1 MRINRLD
8 LMAFGRFTDTSLD
21 LSRGDLGLHLIYG
34 DNEAGKSTS
43 LRALTG
49 WLFGIPART
58 PDNFVHSNPQLRIGG
73 ELQLSTGDTLAF
85 VRRKGNKDT
94 LLEYGKDA
102 PMDESRFRRFLPAG
116 IDEAVFTRLWGIDHD
131 RLIAGGRELLEQ
143 SGDLGQ
149 ALFSAAAGTASLRD
163 ILTEMQ
169 NRAVDIFKPRGS
181 KAVLNRAVSDYKD
194 ALKRMRDASLPVAAW
209 KAMQKELAETSA
221 AIQEVEEKIDEK
233 NKRKSA
239 LERINRVKGA
249 LARRRN
255 CLAKIEALGTVL
267 LLPEEFSDQVKTA
280 GHTLQTALDLKERL
294 EARRDILNRES
305 GSLRVR
311 EDLLKNEDA
320 ILRIYK
326 DLGAVEKTLADRPGQ
341 DGKRRLLRNEAETL
355 LKGIRPDMGLD
366 DADHLRPLL
375 NNKKWISELARKKGL
390 LIQKQEG
397 YNAALRDLQDETASL
412 ENRLETLPAGDIDL
426 TELKAAVASARK
438 AGDIEQRLNDIRIQA
453 AQETAACESGF
464 AGLGNCR
471 GDAADLLTM
480 GLPVAET
487 LDRFEKEFDDLMER
501 SRTASRKKQ
510 ETEAEKNQAEQEL
523 KALLLKED
531 VPKIADLET
540 SRKDRDQGWSLIK
553 QTYIRQQDTGQD
565 TGDLVQAYTS
575 GSESDLAAVYE
586 KKVALADRISD
597 RLRLDADQVVKR
609 ADLEARIEHMTA
621 RIADLSAGFEKI
633 TQARADLDVR
643 WAAIWKPLNVSAGT
657 PREMKQWMLKAERL
671 IEKMHAAREVSARE
685 KKLQEECDHLKRV
698 MSHQIAGFD
707 PSVNIQGKSLEALIS
722 LCEQH
727 IETEQ
732 AVRDRRHKIAAS
744 LKDLHIRLKRT
755 RDDLKT
761 VESDLVSWTKEWEK
775 AISGLGL
782 NPDAHPETAMET
794 FDRLVSFFKQ
804 FDQSEELRKRIYGM
818 DKVKEAFD
826 RRVHEFGADIG
837 MHTEGRDAL
846 TIAGQLHQDLNAAR
860 EARASLL
867 KIRDQLEEKNQEIN
881 DVTITIR
888 QSQEKIRELKRRA
901 GVDTMEELAA
911 AGEKS
916 ARKRDLLKQVEALE
930 QELNRNGDGF
940 GIDALEAEVTR
951 SDIDGIEGDIDR
963 LTLALKALQSERD
976 ALRDQRQIIQHDIRQ
991 NDGSAAAAGASEEA
1005 EAHLS
1010 SITENAEQ
1018 YLRFQIAALILEQQ
1032 IEAYRKENQAPV
1044 LGRAADLF
1052 STLTLGSYAGL
1063 RDELDASGKPL
1074 LLGVRPDGREVAVE
1088 GMSDGS
1094 RDQLYLALRIAT
1106 LEQHLK
1112 KGEPMPFVVDDILI
1126 GFDDHR
1132 TRVCLEVLAQLSSR
1146 TQVLVFTHHRRV
1158 LELADTCNDTGQIF
1172 QHVL

>member
-8 LMAFGRFTDTSLD
+8 LIAFGRFTDTSLD
-21 LSRGDLGLHLIYG
+21 LSAGDLGLHLIYG

-73 ELQLSTGDTLAF
+73 ELQLSTGETLEF
-85 VRRKGNKDT
+85 IRRKGNKDT
-94 LLEYGKDA
+94 LLAYGR
-102 PMDESRFRRFLPAG
+102 DEPLDETLFRRFLPAG

-149 ALFSAAAGTASLRD
+149 ALFSAAAGTAGLRD

-194 ALKRMRDASLPVAAW
+194 ALKRMREAALPVSVW
-209 KAMQKELAETSA
+209 KTLQNDLSGTSA
-221 AIQEVEEKIDEK
+221 AIHEVEEKIEEK
-233 NKRKSA
+233 NKQKSA

-255 CLAKIEALGTVL
+255 CLEKIEALGTVL
-267 LLPEEFSDQVKTA
+267 LLPEDFSDQLKTA
-280 GHTLQTALDLKERL
+280 GQTLQTALDAKERL
-294 EARRDILNRES
+294 TARLDALNRES
-305 GSLRVR
+305 GSMRVR

-320 ILRIYK
+320 ILRLYK
-326 DLGAVEKTLADRPGQ
+326 ELGAVEKTLADRPGQ
-341 DGKRRLLRNEAETL
+341 DGKRRLLRNDAETL
-355 LKGIRPDMGLD
+355 LKGIRPDMGLE
-366 DADHLRPLL
+366 DADHLRPFL
-375 NNKKWISELARKKGL
+375 NNKKWISDLARKKGL

-397 YNAALRDLQDETASL
+397 CKAAIKDLQDEITSL
-412 ENRLETLPAGDIDL
+412 QSRLETLPQKEIDL

-438 AGDIEQRLNDIRIQA
+438 AGDIEQRFNDMTLQA
-453 AQETAACESGF
+453 AQEKAAWENEF
-464 AGLGNCR
+464 ARLGNFH
-471 GDAADLLTM
+471 GDPDALLSM

-487 LDRFEKEFDDLMER
+487 LDRFEKQTDDLMEQ

-510 ETEAEKNQAEQEL
+510 EIEAEKKQAEQEL

-531 VPKIADLET
+531 VPKIADLEA
-540 SRKDRDQGWSLIK
+540 SRKDRDQGWSLIR
-553 QTYIRQQDTGQD
+553 QTYIRQRD
-565 TGDLVQAYTS
+565 TGDLVQAYTA
-575 GSESDLAAVYE
+575 GSDLAAVYE
-586 KKVALADRISD
+586 KKVALADHISD

-609 ADLEARIEHMTA
+609 AGLEAAIDHMTS
-621 RIADLSAGFEKI
+621 RIADLSAMLENIK
-633 TQARADLDVR
+633 QAQADLDAR
-643 WAAIWKPLNVSAGT
+643 WAAIWKPLHVAAGT
-657 PREMKQWMLKAERL
+657 PREMKQWVLKAERL
-671 IEKMHAAREVSARE
+671 IEKSLAAKETSARE
-685 KKLQEECDHLKRV
+685 QKLKQECDHLKRV
-698 MSHQIAGFD
+698 MSQQIAGFD
-707 PSVNIQGKSLEALIS
+707 PSADIQGKSLEALIS
-722 LCEQH
+722 LCEQR
-727 IETEQ
+727 IETEKES
-732 AVRDRRHKIAAS
+732 RDKRQTIAHS

-761 VESDLVSWTKEWEK
+761 VESDLITWTGEWEK
-775 AISGLGL
+775 AVSGLGL
-782 NPDAHPETAMET
+782 KSDAHPETAMET
-794 FDRLVSFFKQ
+794 FDLLVSFFKK

-818 DKVKEAFD
+818 DKVNEEFH
-826 RRVHEFGADIG
+826 RRVHEFAAG
-837 MHTEGRDAL
+837 MEMITEGRDAL
-846 TIAGQLHQDLNAAR
+846 TIAAQLHRDLNAAR
-860 EARASLL
+860 EARASLI
-867 KIRDQLEEKNQEIN
+867 KIKDQMDEKKQEIN

-888 QSQEKIRELKRRA
+888 RSQEKIKELKTRA

-916 ARKRDLLKQVEALE
+916 TQKRDLLKQVEALE

-940 GIDALEAEVTR
+940 GIEALEQEVNR
-951 SDIDGIEGDIDR
+951 SDIDGIEGEIDR
-963 LTLALKALQSERD
+963 LSSELKELHAERD
-976 ALRDQRQIIQHDIRQ
+976 TLRDRRQTIQHEIRQ
-991 NDGSAAAAGASEEA
+991 KDGSAAAAKAFEEA

-1032 IEAYRKENQAPV
+1032 IEAFRKENQAPV
-1044 LGRAADLF
+1044 LSRAGDLF
-1052 STLTLGSYAGL
+1052 STLTRGAYAGL
-1063 RDELDASGKPL
+1063 RDELDPSGKPV
-1074 LLGVRPDGREVAVE
+1074 LLGVRPDDQEVAIA

-1132 TRVCLEVLAQLSSR
+1132 TRVCLEVLAQLSR
-1146 TQVLVFTHHRRV
+1146 RIQVLVFTHHRRV
-1158 LELADTCNDTGQIF
+1158 LELADTCQETGRIF
-1172 QHVL
+1172 QHTLS

>member
-21 LSRGDLGLHLIYG
+21 LSRGDQGLHLIYG

-58 PDNFVHSNPQLRIGG
+58 GDNFVHANPQLRIGG
-73 ELQLSTGDTLAF
+73 ELQLSTGETLEF

-94 LLEYGKDA
+94 LLEYGR
-102 PMDESRFRRFLPAG
+102 DEPLDEARFRRFLPAG
-116 IDEAVFTRLWGIDHD
+116 IDETVFTRLWGIDHD
-131 RLIAGGRELLEQ
+131 RLIAGGRDLLEQ

-169 NRAVDIFKPRGS
+169 NSAVDIFKPRGS
-181 KAVLNRAVSDYKD
+181 KAVLNSAISAYKD
-194 ALKRMRDASLPVAAW
+194 ALKRMREATLPVSNW
-209 KAMQKELAETSA
+209 KAMQNDLSRISR
-221 AIQEVEEKIDEK
+221 AIEAVEEKIDEK
-233 NKRKSA
+233 NRQKSA

-249 LARRRN
+249 LAQRRN

-267 LLPEEFSDQVKTA
+267 LLPEDFSDQLKTA
-280 GHTLQTALDLKERL
+280 GQTLQTALDAKERL
-294 EARRDILNRES
+294 EARRDVLNKES

-320 ILRIYK
+320 ILRLYK

-375 NNKKWISELARKKGL
+375 NNKKWISELARKKEL
-390 LIQKQEG
+390 LIQKQDG
-397 YNAALRDLQDETASL
+397 YKAALRDLQDETKSL
-412 ENRLETLPAGDIDL
+412 ESRLETLPQKEIDL

-438 AGDIEQRLNDIRIQA
+438 AGDIEQRLNDMTIQA
-453 AQETAACESGF
+453 AQERAACEKEF
-464 AGLGNCR
+464 ARLGNFHR
-471 GDAADLLTM
+471 DTDALLSL

-487 LDRFEKEFDDLMER
+487 LDRFEKETDDLMEQ
-501 SRTASRKKQ
+501 SRTASQKKL
-510 ETEAEKNQAEQEL
+510 ETEAEKKQAEQEL
-523 KALLLKED
+523 NALLLKED
-531 VPKIADLET
+531 VPKIADLEA

-553 QTYIRQQDTGQD
+553 QTYIQGHDI
-565 TGDLVQAYTS
+565 GDRVQAYTS
-575 GSESDLAAVYE
+575 GSDLPSVYE

-597 RLRLDADQVVKR
+597 SLRLDADQVVKR
-609 ADLEARIEHMTA
+609 ANLEAKIDHMTS
-621 RIADLSAGFEKI
+621 RIADLSTILEK
-633 TQARADLDVR
+633 TKQARADLDTR
-643 WAAIWKPLNVSAGT
+643 WAAIWKPLYVAAGT
-657 PREMKQWMLKAERL
+657 PREMKQWVLKAERL
-671 IEKMHAAREVSARE
+671 IEKIHAAKETSARE
-685 KKLQEECDHLKRV
+685 KKLREECDHLKGLTAQ
-698 MSHQIAGFD
+698 QIAGFD
-707 PSVNIQGKSLEALIS
+707 PSAKIQGKSLEALIS
-722 LCEQH
+722 LCEQR

-732 AVRDRRHKIAAS
+732 KARDERQNIAHS

-755 RDDLKT
+755 RDDLKA
-761 VESDLVSWTKEWEK
+761 VETDLTTWTGEWEK

-782 NPDAHPETAMET
+782 KREAHPETALET
-794 FDRLVSFFKQ
+794 FDHLVSFFKK

-818 DKVKEAFD
+818 DKVKEDFH
-826 RRVHEFGADIG
+826 RRVHELAASMEIK
-837 MHTEGRDAL
+837 TENQDAL
-846 TIAGQLHQDLNAAR
+846 TIAGQLHRDLNAAR
-860 EARASLL
+860 EARASLI
-867 KIRDQLEEKNQEIN
+867 KIKDQVEEKNQEIK

-888 QSQEKIRELKRRA
+888 QSQEKISEMKTRA
-901 GVDTMEELAA
+901 GVDTIEELFA

-916 ARKRDLLKQVEALE
+916 THKRDLLKQIEALE
-930 QELNRNGDGF
+930 QELNRNGDGY

-963 LTLALKALQSERD
+963 IASELRELQSERD
-976 ALRDQRQIIQHDIRQ
+976 TLRDQRQTIQHEIRQ
-991 NDGSAAAAGASEEA
+991 NDGSAVAANASEEA

-1018 YLRFQIAALILEQQ
+1018 YLRFQIASLILEQQ

-1044 LGRAADLF
+1044 LGRAGDLF
-1052 STLTLGSYAGL
+1052 STLTRGSYAGL
-1063 RDELDASGKPL
+1063 RDELDAAGKPV
-1074 LLGVRPDGREVAVE
+1074 LLGVRPDDQEVAID

-1112 KGEPMPFVVDDILI
+1112 KGESMPFVVDDILI

-1132 TRVCLEVLAQLSSR
+1132 TRVCLEVLAQLSTR
-1146 TQVLVFTHHRRV
+1146 IQVLVFTHHRRV
-1158 LELADTCNDTGQIF
+1158 LELADTCHETDKIF
-1172 QHVL
+1172 QHALS

>member
-8 LMAFGRFTDTSLD
+8 LMAFGRFTEKSLD
-21 LSRGDLGLHLIYG
+21 LSEGDEGLHLIYG

-58 PDNFVHSNPQLRIGG
+58 NDNFVHSNPQLRIGG
-73 ELQLSTGDTLAF
+73 ELRLSTGETLAF

-94 LLEYGKDA
+94 LLEYGKDE
-102 PMDESRFRRFLPAG
+102 PLDESRFRRFLPAG
-116 IDEAVFTRLWGIDHD
+116 IDETVFTRLWGIDHD

-163 ILTEMQ
+163 ILMEMQ
-169 NRAVDIFKPRGS
+169 NRALDIFKPRGS
-181 KAVLNRAVSDYKD
+181 KAVLNQAVSAYKD
-194 ALKRMRDASLPVAAW
+194 ALKRMREASLPVAAW
-209 KAMQKELAETSA
+209 KAMQNDLSTTSA

-233 NKRKSA
+233 NKQKSA
-239 LERINRVKGA
+239 LERINRVKAA

-255 CLAKIEALGTVL
+255 CLEKIEAMGTVL
-267 LLPEEFSDQVKTA
+267 LLPEEFSDQVYKA

-294 EARRDILNRES
+294 EARQDALNRES

-320 ILRIYK
+320 ISRLYK
-326 DLGAVEKTLADRPGQ
+326 ELGAVEKTLADRPGQ

-390 LIQKQEG
+390 LLQKQDG
-397 YNAALRDLQDETASL
+397 YNAALKDLQDEITSL
-412 ENRLETLPAGDIDL
+412 ESRLETLPQKEIDL
-426 TELKAAVASARK
+426 MELKAAVASARK
-438 AGDIEQRLNDIRIQA
+438 AGDIEQRLNDMTTQA
-453 AQETAACESGF
+453 AQEKAACGNEF
-464 AGLGNCR
+464 ARLGNYK
-471 GDAADLLTM
+471 GDADALLSM

-487 LDRFEKEFDDLMER
+487 LDRFEKEFEDLTEQ
-501 SRTASRKKQ
+501 SRTVSRKKQ
-510 ETEAEKNQAEQEL
+510 ETEAENKQAEQEL
-523 KALLLKED
+523 KALLLKKD
-531 VPKIADLET
+531 VPKIADLEA
-540 SRKDRDQGWSLIK
+540 SRKERDQGWSLIK
-553 QTYIRQQDTGQD
+553 QTYIRQRD
-565 TGDLVQAYTS
+565 TGDLVRAYTS
-575 GSESDLAAVYE
+575 GSDLAAVYE
-586 KKVALADRISD
+586 KKVALADHISD

-609 ADLEARIEHMTA
+609 AGLEARMDHKTS
-621 RIADLSAGFEKI
+621 RIADLSAILEKI
-633 TQARADLDVR
+633 KQDRADLEVR

-657 PREMKQWMLKAERL
+657 PREMKQWVLKAERL
-671 IEKMHAAREVSARE
+671 IEKMHAAKEIAGRE
-685 KKLQEECDHLKRV
+685 KKLREECDHLKRL
-698 MSHQIAGFD
+698 MAHRIAGLD
-707 PSVNIQGKSLEALIS
+707 PSAEIQGKSLEALIS
-722 LCEQH
+722 LCEQQ

-732 AVRDRRHKIAAS
+732 KTRDRRRQIAES

-761 VESDLVSWTKEWEK
+761 VESGLITWAKEWEK

-782 NPDAHPETAMET
+782 TPDAHPETALET
-794 FDRLVSFFKQ
+794 FDHLVSFFKQ

-818 DKVKEAFD
+818 DRVKEEFD
-826 RRVHEFGADIG
+826 RRVHEFAAGIG
-837 MHTEGRDAL
+837 MNTDGRDAL
-846 TIAGQLHQDLNAAR
+846 TIAGQLHRDLNAAR
-860 EARASLL
+860 EARASLI
-867 KIRDQLEEKNQEIN
+867 KIRDQLEEKNQEIR

-888 QSQEKIRELKRRA
+888 QSQEKISELKTRA
-901 GVDTMEELAA
+901 GMDTMEELAA

-916 ARKRDLLKQVEALE
+916 ARKRELLKQVEALE

-940 GIDALEAEVTR
+940 GIEALEKEVDR

-963 LTLALKALQSERD
+963 ISLELRELHSERD

-1044 LGRAADLF
+1044 LGRAGDLF

-1094 RDQLYLALRIAT
+1094 RDQLYLALRLAT

-1146 TQVLVFTHHRRV
+1146 TQILVFTHHRRV
-1158 LELADTCNDTGQIF
+1158 LELADTCKDTGQIF
-1172 QHVL
+1172 QHELS

>member
-8 LMAFGRFTDTSLD
+8 LIAFGRFTEKTLD
-21 LSRGDLGLHLIYG
+21 LSQGDQGLHLIYG
-34 DNEAGKSTS
+34 DNEAGKSTT
-43 LRALTG
+43 LRALID
-49 WLFGIPART
+49 WLFGIQVRT
-58 PDNFVHSNPQLRIGG
+58 RYNFIHSNPQLRIGG
-73 ELQLSTGDTLAF
+73 ELQLSTGETLAF

-94 LLEYGKDA
+94 LLEYGKDD
-102 PMDESRFRRFLPAG
+102 PLDETRFRRFLPAG
-116 IDEAVFTRLWGIDHD
+116 IDDTVFTRLWGIDHD

-169 NRAVDIFKPRGS
+169 NSAVDIFKPRGS
-181 KAVLNRAVSDYKD
+181 KAVLNQAVSNYKD

-209 KAMQKELAETSA
+209 KAMQQDLSRTSA
-221 AIQEVEEKIDEK
+221 AIREVEEKIDEK
-233 NKRKSA
+233 NKQKSA

-249 LARRRN
+249 LAQRRN
-255 CLAKIEALGTVL
+255 CLAKVEALGTVL
-267 LLPEEFSDQVKTA
+267 LLPEDFSDQLKTA
-280 GHTLQTALDLKERL
+280 GQTLQTALDAKERL
-294 EARRDILNRES
+294 EARRDVLNKES
-305 GSLRVR
+305 GSLQVR
-311 EDLLKNEDA
+311 KDLLKNEDA
-320 ILRIYK
+320 ILRLYK

-366 DADHLRPLL
+366 DADHIRPLL
-375 NNKKWISELARKKGL
+375 NNKKWISELAREKGL
-390 LIQKQEG
+390 LIQKQDG
-397 YNAALRDLQDETASL
+397 YKAAVKDFQDEITSL
-412 ENRLETLPAGDIDL
+412 ESRLETLPPGDIDL

-438 AGDIEQRLNDIRIQA
+438 AGDIEQRLNDMTIQA
-453 AQETAACESGF
+453 AQEKAAGENAF
-464 AGLGNCR
+464 AGLGNYH
-471 GDAADLLTM
+471 GDADALLSM

-487 LDRFEKEFDDLMER
+487 LDRFEKEFDDLMEQ

-510 ETEAEKNQAEQEL
+510 EIEAEQRQAEQEL

-553 QTYIRQQDTGQD
+553 QTYIQQQDTGAH
-565 TGDLVQAYTS
+565 VQAYTS
-575 GSESDLAAVYE
+575 GSDLPAVYE

-609 ADLEARIEHMTA
+609 ADLEARIDHMTS
-621 RIADLSAGFEKI
+621 RIADLSLILEQI
-633 TQARADLDVR
+633 NQARADLDAR
-643 WAAIWKPLNVSAGT
+643 WTAIWKPLHVSAGT
-657 PREMKQWMLKAERL
+657 PREMKQWVLKAERL
-671 IEKMHAAREVSARE
+671 IEKMHAAKAVSAGE
-685 KKLQEECDHLKRV
+685 KKLREECDHLKRL
-698 MSHQIAGFD
+698 MAQQIAGFD
-707 PSVNIQGKSLEALIS
+707 PLADIRGKSLEALIS
-722 LCEQH
+722 LCEQR
-727 IETEQ
+727 INTEQ
-732 AVRDRRHKIAAS
+732 DARDRRQNIAHS

-755 RDDLKT
+755 RDDLTT
-761 VESDLVSWTKEWEK
+761 VEAGLVTWAKEWEK

-782 NPDAHPETAMET
+782 TPDTHPETAMET
-794 FDRLVSFFKQ
+794 FDHLVSFFKK

-818 DKVKEAFD
+818 DKVKEEFH
-826 RRVHEFGADIG
+826 RRVHEFAGK
-837 MHTEGRDAL
+837 MEMKTEDRDAL
-846 TIAGQLHQDLNAAR
+846 TIAGQLHRDLNAAR
-860 EARASLL
+860 EARASLI
-867 KIRDQLEEKNQEIN
+867 KIKEQVDEKNQEIK

-888 QSQEKIRELKRRA
+888 QSQEKIQELKARA
-901 GVDTMEELAA
+901 GVDTMEELVA

-916 ARKRDLLKQVEALE
+916 ARKRDLLKQIETLE

-940 GIDALEAEVTR
+940 GIEALEKEVTR
-951 SDIDGIEGDIDR
+951 SDIDSIEGDIDR
-963 LTLALKALQSERD
+963 LSIALKELQSERD
-976 ALRDQRQIIQHDIRQ
+976 RLRDQRQIIQHDIRQ
-991 NDGSAAAAGASEEA
+991 NDGSAVAAGASEEA

-1044 LGRAADLF
+1044 LSRSGDLF

-1074 LLGVRPDGREVAVE
+1074 LLGVRPDGQEVAID

-1132 TRVCLEVLAQLSSR
+1132 TRVCLEVLAQLSTR
-1146 TQVLVFTHHRRV
+1146 IQVLVFTHHRRV
-1158 LELADTCNDTGQIF
+1158 LELADTCNDTDKIF
-1172 QHVL
+1172 QHDLS